1 MDERQ
6 KEIFNQMERL
16 KRGAAIIEGENETFR
31 QDGYSNMLNKYG
43 TKQDNSIAY
52 QYVQDSFVN
61 DLELVRIYESN
72 GLFSKIIDR
81 PAEEAVKRGFD
92 IDYGD
97 EAIEEYVESKLDEL
111 DIEDNFAT
119 AEKWARLY
127 GGSIIVMLC
136 NDGRGLEEPL
146 DVESV
151 TEIEEL
157 VVFERS
163 VVQPEY
169 GSMYGLSTDIKT
181 KPWEPEYYTISS
193 VSGYFTVHKS
203 RCLVFKN
210 GRVPEQTTNV
220 LYRYFGIPEYV
231 KIKNAL
237 RECITSH
244 ENGVKLMERSVQAIY
259 KMKNLA
265 NMLGTSDGEDKVL
278 QRLQVIDMARGILNS
293 IAIDTDGEDYDF
305 KNFTMSGVKDVI
317 DSTCNMLS
325 AVTEIPQT
333 ILFGR
338 SPAGMN
344 ATGDSDMEN
353 YYNMVEKIQKQN
365 MKSNSKRIIDLILRE
380 GKHKGY
386 ISEIPK
392 YKVKFAPLWSLS
404 DLENANIEQIK
415 AGIEQTKA
423 QTTQIYIDSGVL
435 DPSEARKLLAD
446 DGYFEIND
454 LETEDDFGLQIE
466 EDVVETEEFDE
477 QNYPAAS
484 VIVINDGKILCA
496 SRRNGEGI
504 CGPGGKTEVGETT
517 EETAKREC
525 LEEFNIMPLNLIPIG
540 EYKSQTDSF
549 FDCMIYLTNEYTGT
563 PKADGVEMINERWL
577 SIEEL
582 DNESLYPPFEESI
595 KKLLKLLTKENSS
608 DTLIEHQTTED
619 GGPGSGRYPRGN
631 RENTIKISERGENE
645 PCTGFAKG
653 KLKHH
658 FEKHIHEFGVKTK
671 EEYFKKGVNFLKQSC
686 GGDVDGYST
695 QSGDICRFNR
705 KTGEYAKGKPGGNM
719 KTYFVAK
726 YSKKLGKS
734 NIELANEYFN
744 GLKETEGNNGG

>member
-1 MDERQ
+1 MLKNEGIFYLWEGGNILDERQ

-97 EAIEEYVESKLDEL
+97 ESIEEYVESKLDEL

-169 GSMYGLSTDIKT
+169 SSMYGLSTDIKT

-220 LYRYFGIPEYV
+220 LYRYFGVPEYV

-386 ISEIPK
+386 ISKIPK

-435 DPSEARKLLAD
+435 DPSEARKSLAD

-454 LETEDDFGLQIE
+454 FEIEDDLDLHTE
-466 EDVVETEEFDE
+466 EGIVESKEFDE
-477 QNYPAAS
+477 QQKYPASAVL
-484 VIVINDGKILCA
+484 VIDNGKILCA
-496 SRRNGEGI
+496 SRRNGEGL
-504 CGPGGKTEVGETT
+504 CGPGGKIEVGET
-517 EETAKREC
+517 EEEAAKREC

-540 EYKSQTDSF
+540 EYKSQTGSF
-549 FDCMIYLTNEYTGT
+549 LDCNIYFTNEYTGT

-577 SIEEL
+577 SIDEL

-595 KKLLKLLTKENSS
+595 KKLLKLLTVENSNATIS
-608 DTLIEHQTTED
+608 EQQIND
-619 GGPGSGRYPRGN
+619 GGPGSGRYP
-631 RENTIKISERGENE
+631 
-645 PCTGFAKG
+645 KG
-653 KLKHH
+653 SSSSS
-658 FEKHIHEFGVKTK
+658 F
-671 EEYFKKGVNFLKQSC
+671 S
-686 GGDVDGYST
+686 D
-695 QSGDICRFNR
+695 
-705 KTGEYAKGKPGGNM
+705 GEYAKAIKGTKTSDGRIVKSIRKHAFDRAKERDIYPSSIKAALQRAKPTSGN
-719 KTYFVAK
+719 KPNRLVYEHKGTRAIYDTA
-726 YSKKLGKS
+726 SKELVTAIYLGK
-734 NIELANEYFN
+734 
-744 GLKETEGNNGG
+744 GGK

>member
-31 QDGYSNMLNKYG
+31 QDGYSNVLNKYG

-169 GSMYGLSTDIKT
+169 SSMYGLSTDIKT

-220 LYRYFGIPEYV
+220 LYRYFGVPEYV

-435 DPSEARKLLAD
+435 DPSEARKLLSD

-454 LETEDDFGLQIE
+454 LETEDDLDLQIE

-549 FDCMIYLTNEYTGT
+549 FDCMIYFTNEYTGT
-563 PKADGVEMINERWL
+563 PKADGIEMINERWL

-595 KKLLKLLTKENSS
+595 KKLLKLLTKENAS

-619 GGPGSGRYPRGN
+619 GGPGSGRYPRGSVGLSSSEKSKIN
-631 RENTIKISERGENE
+631 ERIVGYETSDGIKINKISNHAFDRVGSRKVSLGRIEKTLSSSKKEAGHTEDTIKY
-645 PCTGFAKG
+645 
-653 KLKHH
+653 H
-658 FEKHIHEFGVKTK
+658 
-671 EEYFKKGVNFLKQSC
+671 Y
-686 GGDVDGYST
+686 
-695 QSGDICRFNR
+695 
-705 KTGEYAKGKPGGNM
+705 
-719 KTYFVAK
+719 
-726 YSKKLGKS
+726 
-734 NIELANEYFN
+734 
-744 GLKETEGNNGG
+744 NGGAAIVSKSGVLVTYMWTGGKKHG